1 METSAERRHRRL
13 LWLIEQEGGLDP
25 MAGRRGGHYVIAE
38 RVCIFEQSDKEPSE
52 VGQYL
57 RQIAKAQGSKNL
69 TDKMARRIEAA
80 YESENRLGVRK
91 GWFDSPSTDEIATA
105 IAGSPMFVGTSTNDG
120 LLTNIR
126 FAPQDRQPGLVYS
139 WDEVVRMFRAGVEEH
154 LPDVFSV
161 ELMDD
166 ALPGRARKGD
176 IVTLSRKKVGT
187 VEAGDGI
194 MVKTANDSYML
205 RVYRPKGDGTWL
217 AEATNPNFMSLHNV
231 EDGLTIL
238 AVVVGVPSCRWS
250 SL

>member
-1 METSAERRHRRL
+1 VFNVLLIAEQNMDMHQSVLRL
-13 LWLIEQEGGLDP
+13 LNFARQATSSSAKPVQSITDLIAAMDISSARMTNWKERGVSKEGAIKAELLFGCPVSHTLDGLP
-25 MAGRRGGHYVIAE
+25 ISMGG
-38 RVCIFEQSDKEPSE
+38 
-52 VGQYL
+52 
-57 RQIAKAQGSKNL
+57 
-69 TDKMARRIEAA
+69 
-80 YESENRLGVRK
+80 
-91 GWFDSPSTDEIATA
+91 
-105 IAGSPMFVGTSTNDG
+105 TNDDKS
-120 LLTNIR
+120 LTNVR

-139 WDEVVRMFRAGVEEH
+139 WDEVIRMFRAGVEEH
-154 LPDVFSV
+154 LPDVFSI

-166 ALPGRARKGD
+166 ALPGLARKGD
-176 IVTLSRKKVGT
+176 IVTLNRRKVGT

-217 AEATNPNFMSLHNV
+217 AEATNSNFQSLHNI